1 MQMHLSWMQR
11 TSLTK
16 HRENVMYVEV
26 LVNKWPRIFIITL
39 NDIEAG
45 EELLID
51 YGASYWEKLSLSIMK
66 GKLEKA
72 NSRNA
77 ELEAHIDTLREQL
90 KIQEA
95 TWGGQWKG
103 YKN

>member
-1 MQMHLSWMQR
+1 
-11 TSLTK
+11 
-16 HRENVMYVEV
+16 MYVEV

-90 KIQEA
+90 KTQEA
-95 TWGGQWKG
+95 TWGGQ
-103 YKN
+103 